1 MLYFIFLTI
10 STSMVLPVYGYMENK
25 GMKWSPKAV
34 STRGLPS
41 LPQYQWLTQQDRR
54 IEYTR
59 VFSQWSAGV

>member
-1 MLYFIFLTI
+1 
-10 STSMVLPVYGYMENK
+10 MVLPVYGYMENK